1 MTEVALSAPRDARG
15 LFPSVLV
22 ADESTNAWRWTN
34 SDRRPPDASAE
45 ACHVVDAAFTCRQ
58 LLEWHS
64 LTGDARALDYARA
77 FGEILVRLQRP
88 SGAFPGWIEPDGRIV
103 ETLAEG
109 PESAVAATLLFELG
123 ERDAA
128 MRCLPF
134 LEECAREGRWEDFE
148 TYFSCS
154 RWGTP
159 GKRVARNGIYKQNT
173 LSIAWTAE
181 AFLRAGNVD
190 LARRCIDELSLYQAI
205 WDPPFLPAPSFGGFG
220 VMNGDAEWN
229 DARQSLFAPL
239 YLELGRATNDDELV
253 ERGLW
258 ALHASFAMLYCP
270 ENEALARAYERR
282 HPFFGP
288 ESYGFMME
296 NQGHDPG
303 QPIGTFTIFTWGNG
317 SALATA
323 AKVRDE
329 FPELAP

>member
-1 MTEVALSAPRDARG
+1 
-15 LFPSVLV
+15 
-22 ADESTNAWRWTN
+22 
-34 SDRRPPDASAE
+34 
-45 ACHVVDAAFTCRQ
+45 
-58 LLEWHS
+58 
-64 LTGDARALDYARA
+64 
-77 FGEILVRLQRP
+77 
-88 SGAFPGWIEPDGRIV
+88 GRVV

-123 ERDAA
+123 ENEAA
-128 MRCLPF
+128 TRCLPF
-134 LEECAREGRWEDFE
+134 LEACARDGRWEDFE

-159 GKRVARNGIYKQNT
+159 GKRVERNGIYKQNT

-288 ESYGFMME
+288 ESYGFMM
-296 NQGHDPG
+296 
-303 QPIGTFTIFTWGNG
+303 
-317 SALATA
+317 
-323 AKVRDE
+323 
-329 FPELAP
+329 